1 MPDEAEEIPSPAGI
15 SSPDGVDVA
24 ALFARLKDEVQRSE
38 PAAGN
43 GARHEARASTARA
56 DAERLWPVT
65 FDQPVYRGPGA
76 RGALAHPVKRT
87 LRRLIRWYVEPL
99 ARDQRIFNEATLKLV
114 DELHERLDDARR
126 ETEALERRAGEGDQ
140 ASAGLRRE
148 AEELHLRLTRVER
161 RGGAPT
167 GTVAAQPAATAIP
180 DYFAFESRMRGSP
193 ELIRERQRVYIEDF
207 RDAAPV
213 VDLACGRGELLTLL
227 RDEGVDARGVDAD
240 TDMVAFA
247 RGEGVDVE
255 QGDVLTY
262 LEGLENGSVGGFF
275 AGQLVEHLSPPALVR
290 LLELVHAKLRPGG
303 LLVAETINPLAPMA
317 LRSYFADLTHAQP
330 LVPETLALLVRQ
342 AGFARADVRYLNEP
356 PAAERLRPVDLPP
369 EPAFDPA
376 RAALAHNVDRLN
388 EQLFGPL
395 DYAVVARR

>member
-1 MPDEAEEIPSPAGI
+1 MPGEAEEIPSPAGI
-15 SSPDGVDVA
+15 SSPGEVDVA
-24 ALFARLKDEVQRSE
+24 ALFARLKDEVGRSE

-43 GARHEARASTARA
+43 GTGRLARSSTARA
-56 DAERLWPVT
+56 DAERVWPVT
-65 FDQPVYRGPGA
+65 FDQPVHRGPGV

-99 ARDQRIFNEATLKLV
+99 ARDQRVFNEATLKLV

-126 ETEALERRAGEGDQ
+126 ETEALERRAGGSEQ
-140 ASAGLRRE
+140 TAAELSRE
-148 AEELHLRLTRVER
+148 AEELQLRLTRVER
-161 RGGAPT
+161 RGSAAA
-167 GTVAAQPAATAIP
+167 GTVAAQPAATAVP

-193 ELIRERQRVYIEDF
+193 ELIRERQRVYVEDF
-207 RDAAPV
+207 REAAPV

-227 RDEGVDARGVDAD
+227 RDAGIAARGVDAD
-240 TDMVAFA
+240 ADMVAFA
-247 RGEGVDVE
+247 RGEGVEVE
-255 QGDVLTY
+255 QADVLAY
-262 LEGLENGSVGGFF
+262 LERLDNGSVGGFF
-275 AGQLVEHLSPPALVR
+275 AGQLVEHLPPPVLLR
-290 LLELVHAKLRPGG
+290 MLELARTKLRPGG

-356 PAAERLRPVDLPP
+356 PEAERLRPVELPP
-369 EPAFDPA
+369 EPEYDPA
-376 RAALAHNVDRLN
+376 RAALAHNVQRLN

-395 DYAVVARR
+395 DYAVVARS